1 MNTRLSYFT
10 DFLRAFWVFFYVLTA
25 SKLYSHNTHFQSQR
39 ATREKQKHQTDKHPH
54 YCFHNRPKQRQD
66 RISKLQIHFSVWNM
80 RNLWSYSISEIWS
93 YPTGFKSRDC
103 DLPAW
108 ASCFCLRS
116 LLKTT
121 WSSLKI
127 TIIESKKINT
137 KTVMA
142 QRGAVTTS
150 LITYTQEIYTQ
161 WPLYWVQLYKWRQP
175 RAIQQFCSI
184 IFIFKASLF
193 GLRVY
198 IVRID
203 VLVG

>member
-1 MNTRLSYFT
+1 
-10 DFLRAFWVFFYVLTA
+10 
-25 SKLYSHNTHFQSQR
+25 
-39 ATREKQKHQTDKHPH
+39 
-54 YCFHNRPKQRQD
+54 
-66 RISKLQIHFSVWNM
+66 M
-80 RNLWSYSISEIWS
+80 RSLWSYSISEMWS

-108 ASCFCLRS
+108 ASSFCLRS

-142 QRGAVTTS
+142 QKGAFTTS
-150 LITYTQEIYTQ
+150 LITYTQWT
-161 WPLYWVQLYKWRQP
+161 LYWVQLYKWRQP

-184 IFIFKASLF
+184 LFIFKATLF

-198 IVRID
+198 IIWID
-203 VLVG
+203 VFGWLEAEFQVCKVIVSHYIGKWFVL

>member
-1 MNTRLSYFT
+1 
-10 DFLRAFWVFFYVLTA
+10 
-25 SKLYSHNTHFQSQR
+25 
-39 ATREKQKHQTDKHPH
+39 
-54 YCFHNRPKQRQD
+54 
-66 RISKLQIHFSVWNM
+66 M
-80 RNLWSYSISEIWS
+80 RSLWSYSISEMWS
-93 YPTGFKSRDC
+93 YPTGFESRDC

-108 ASCFCLRS
+108 ASCFCLQS

-142 QRGAVTTS
+142 QRGAFTTS

-175 RAIQQFCSI
+175 KAIQKFCSI
-184 IFIFKASLF
+184 IFIFKATLLDLS
-193 GLRVY
+193 VY
-198 IVRID
+198 IIWIHVFGWLEAEFQVCKVI
-203 VLVG
+203 VSHYTGK

>member
-1 MNTRLSYFT
+1 
-10 DFLRAFWVFFYVLTA
+10 
-25 SKLYSHNTHFQSQR
+25 
-39 ATREKQKHQTDKHPH
+39 
-54 YCFHNRPKQRQD
+54 
-66 RISKLQIHFSVWNM
+66 M
-80 RNLWSYSISEIWS
+80 RSLWSYSISEMWS
-93 YPTGFKSRDC
+93 YPTGFESRDC

-142 QRGAVTTS
+142 QRGAFTTS

-175 RAIQQFCSI
+175 KAIQKFCSI
-184 IFIFKASLF
+184 IFIFKATLLDLS
-193 GLRVY
+193 VY
-198 IVRID
+198 IEHWTFHIWRPIGNSCSDQVVAACSKSGSGWPLLDCKVIWTGLAVITLRHIGKG
-203 VLVG
+203 L